1 MEKIVNLFNNIPTF
15 DLIYIIITIL
25 TVIKCT
31 KRGFVLSILSAARW
45 LLAYV
50 ITLFLFPKL
59 KPYLKDTI
67 SNEYVLDVLLGVS
80 LFVVIVFIIL
90 MINKGISKAV
100 TYSGMG
106 NLDRIFGF
114 FFGFLKGYI
123 IAVCIFATF
132 NIVYN
137 FKNWPLNLKKSFSFE
152 WVEKGN
158 NYLIKEF
165 PKEKQ
170 YKDAKDKV
178 QELESKTERRMWSF
192 WNQQHA

>member
-25 TVIKCT
+25 TIIRCT
-31 KRGFVLSILSAARW
+31 KRGFVLSILSLARW

-59 KPYLKDTI
+59 KPYFKDTL
-67 SNEYVLDVLLGVS
+67 SNDYILDVLLGVS

-106 NLDRIFGF
+106 NLDKIFGF

-123 IAVCIFATF
+123 IAVCVFATV
-132 NIVYN
+132 NIIYN
-137 FKNWPLNLKKSFSFE
+137 FKNWPLDLKKSFSFQ

-165 PKEKQ
+165 PNEKQ

-178 QELESKTERRMWSF
+178 QEL
-192 WNQQHA
+192 

>member
-1 MEKIVNLFNNIPTF
+1 MDKIVNLFNNIPTF

-25 TVIKCT
+25 TIISCT
-31 KRGFVLSILSAARW
+31 KRGFVLSILSLARW

-59 KPYLKDTI
+59 KPYFKDTL
-67 SNEYVLDVLLGVS
+67 SNEYILDVLLGVS

-106 NLDRIFGF
+106 NLDKIFGF

-123 IAVCIFATF
+123 IAVCVFATV
-132 NIVYN
+132 NIIYN
-137 FKNWPLNLKKSFSFE
+137 FKNWPLDLKKSFSFQ

-165 PKEKQ
+165 PNEKQ

-178 QELESKTERRMWSF
+178 QEL
-192 WNQQHA
+192 

>member
-1 MEKIVNLFNNIPTF
+1 MEKVIDLFEKIPSF
-15 DLIYIIITIL
+15 DLIYIIITVL
-25 TVIKCT
+25 TLIKCT

-50 ITLFLFPKL
+50 ITLFLFPKI
-59 KPYLKDTI
+59 KPYLKGVI
-67 SNEYVLDVLLGVS
+67 SNEYVLDISLGLS
-80 LFVVIVFIIL
+80 LFIFVIFIVL

-106 NLDRIFGF
+106 TLDKIFGF

-123 IAVCIFATF
+123 IAVCVFATI

-137 FKNWPLNLKKSFSFE
+137 HKNWPLDLKKSFTFP

-165 PKEKQ
+165 PNEKQ
-170 YKDAKDKV
+170 YKDAKEKV
-178 QELESKTERRMWSF
+178 QEL
-192 WNQQHA
+192 

>member
-1 MEKIVNLFNNIPTF
+1 MEKIIDLFEKVPSF

-25 TVIKCT
+25 TLIKCT

-50 ITLFLFPKL
+50 ITLFLFPKI
-59 KPYLKDTI
+59 KPYVKGTI
-67 SNEYVLDVLLGVS
+67 SNEYVLDILLGLS
-80 LFVVIVFIIL
+80 LFVFVIFIIL

-106 NLDRIFGF
+106 TLDKIFGF
-114 FFGFLKGYI
+114 FFGFLKGYF
-123 IAVCIFATF
+123 IAVCVFATI

-137 FKNWPLNLKKSFSFE
+137 HKNWPLDLKKSFSFP

-165 PKEKQ
+165 PNEKQ
-170 YKDAKDKV
+170 YKDAKEKV
-178 QELESKTERRMWSF
+178 QEL
-192 WNQQHA
+192 

>member
-1 MEKIVNLFNNIPTF
+1 MEKIIDLFEKVRSF

-25 TVIKCT
+25 TLIKCT

-50 ITLFLFPKL
+50 ITLFLFPKI
-59 KPYLKDTI
+59 KPYVKGTI
-67 SNEYVLDVLLGVS
+67 SNEYVLDTLLGLS
-80 LFVVIVFIIL
+80 LFVFIIFIIL

-106 NLDRIFGF
+106 TLDKIFGF
-114 FFGFLKGYI
+114 FFGFLKGYV
-123 IAVCIFATF
+123 IAVCVFATI

-137 FKNWPLNLKKSFSFE
+137 HKNWPLDLKKSFSFP

-165 PKEKQ
+165 PNEKQ
-170 YKDAKDKV
+170 YKDAKEKV
-178 QELESKTERRMWSF
+178 QEL
-192 WNQQHA
+192 

>member
-1 MEKIVNLFNNIPTF
+1 MEKFIDLFEKVPSF

-25 TVIKCT
+25 TLIKCT

-50 ITLFLFPKL
+50 ITLFLFPKI
-59 KPYLKDTI
+59 KPYVKGTI
-67 SNEYVLDVLLGVS
+67 SNEYVLDTLLGLS
-80 LFVVIVFIIL
+80 LFVFIIFIIL

-106 NLDRIFGF
+106 TLDKIFGF
-114 FFGFLKGYI
+114 FFGFLKGYV
-123 IAVCIFATF
+123 IAVCVFATI

-137 FKNWPLNLKKSFSFE
+137 HKNWPLDLKKSFSFP

-165 PKEKQ
+165 PNEKQ
-170 YKDAKDKV
+170 YKDAKEKV
-178 QELESKTERRMWSF
+178 QEL
-192 WNQQHA
+192 

>member
-1 MEKIVNLFNNIPTF
+1 MDKIVNLFNNIPTF

-25 TVIKCT
+25 TIIRCT
-31 KRGFVLSILSAARW
+31 KRGFVLSILSLARW

-67 SNEYVLDVLLGVS
+67 YNEYILDVLLGVS

-106 NLDRIFGF
+106 NLDKIFGF

-123 IAVCIFATF
+123 IAVCVFATV
-132 NIVYN
+132 NIIYN
-137 FKNWPLNLKKSFSFE
+137 FKNWPLDLKKSFSFQ

-165 PKEKQ
+165 PNEKQ

-178 QELESKTERRMWSF
+178 QEL
-192 WNQQHA
+192 

>member
-25 TVIKCT
+25 TIIRCT
-31 KRGFVLSILSAARW
+31 KRGFVLSILSLARW

-59 KPYLKDTI
+59 KPYFKDTL
-67 SNEYVLDVLLGVS
+67 SNEYILDVLLGVS

-90 MINKGISKAV
+90 MINKGISKAI

-106 NLDRIFGF
+106 NLDKIFGF

-123 IAVCIFATF
+123 IAVCVFATV
-132 NIVYN
+132 NIIYN
-137 FKNWPLNLKKSFSFE
+137 FKNWPLDLKKSFSFQ

-165 PKEKQ
+165 PNEKQ

-178 QELESKTERRMWSF
+178 QEL
-192 WNQQHA
+192 

>member
-1 MEKIVNLFNNIPTF
+1 MEKIIDLFEKIPSF
-15 DLIYIIITIL
+15 DLIYIIITVL
-25 TVIKCT
+25 TLIKCT

-50 ITLFLFPKL
+50 ITLFLFPKI
-59 KPYLKDTI
+59 KPYVKGTI
-67 SNEYVLDVLLGVS
+67 SNEYVLDILLGLS
-80 LFVVIVFIIL
+80 LFVFVIFIIL

-106 NLDRIFGF
+106 TLDKIFGF
-114 FFGFLKGYI
+114 FFGFLKGYV
-123 IAVCIFATF
+123 IAVCVFATV

-137 FKNWPLNLKKSFSFE
+137 HKNWPLDLKKSFSFP

-165 PKEKQ
+165 PNEKQ
-170 YKDAKDKV
+170 YKDAKEKV
-178 QELESKTERRMWSF
+178 QEL
-192 WNQQHA
+192 

>member
-1 MEKIVNLFNNIPTF
+1 MEKIIDLFEKVPSF

-25 TVIKCT
+25 TLIKCT

-50 ITLFLFPKL
+50 ITLFLFPKI
-59 KPYLKDTI
+59 KPYVKGTI
-67 SNEYVLDVLLGVS
+67 SNEYVLDTLLGLS
-80 LFVVIVFIIL
+80 LFVFIIFIIL

-106 NLDRIFGF
+106 TLDKIFGF
-114 FFGFLKGYI
+114 FFGFLKGYV
-123 IAVCIFATF
+123 IAVCVFATI

-137 FKNWPLNLKKSFSFE
+137 HKNWPLDLKKSFLFP

-165 PKEKQ
+165 PNEKQ
-170 YKDAKDKV
+170 YKDAKEKV
-178 QELESKTERRMWSF
+178 QEL
-192 WNQQHA
+192 

>member
-25 TVIKCT
+25 TIISCT
-31 KRGFVLSILSAARW
+31 KRGFVLSILSLARW

-59 KPYLKDTI
+59 KPYFKDTL
-67 SNEYVLDVLLGVS
+67 SNEYILDVLLGVS

-106 NLDRIFGF
+106 NLDKIFGF

-123 IAVCIFATF
+123 IAVCVFATV
-132 NIVYN
+132 NIIYN
-137 FKNWPLNLKKSFSFE
+137 FKNWPLDLKKSFSFQ

-165 PKEKQ
+165 PNEKQ

-178 QELESKTERRMWSF
+178 QEL
-192 WNQQHA
+192 

>member
-1 MEKIVNLFNNIPTF
+1 MEKIIDLFEKVPSF

-25 TVIKCT
+25 TLIKCT

-50 ITLFLFPKL
+50 ITLFLFPKI
-59 KPYLKDTI
+59 KPYVKGTI
-67 SNEYVLDVLLGVS
+67 SNEYVLDTLLGLS
-80 LFVVIVFIIL
+80 LFVFIIFIIL

-106 NLDRIFGF
+106 TLDKIFGF

-123 IAVCIFATF
+123 IAVCVFATI

-137 FKNWPLNLKKSFSFE
+137 HKNWPLDLKKSFSFP

-165 PKEKQ
+165 PNEKQ
-170 YKDAKDKV
+170 YKDAKEKV
-178 QELESKTERRMWSF
+178 QEL
-192 WNQQHA
+192 

>member
-1 MEKIVNLFNNIPTF
+1 MEKIIDLFEKVPSF

-25 TVIKCT
+25 TLIKCT

-50 ITLFLFPKL
+50 ITLFLFPKI
-59 KPYLKDTI
+59 KPYVKGTI
-67 SNEYVLDVLLGVS
+67 SNEYVLDTLLGLS
-80 LFVVIVFIIL
+80 LFVFIIFIIL

-106 NLDRIFGF
+106 TLDKIFGF
-114 FFGFLKGYI
+114 LFGFLKGYV
-123 IAVCIFATF
+123 IAVCVFATI

-137 FKNWPLNLKKSFSFE
+137 HKNWPLDLKKSFSFP

-165 PKEKQ
+165 PNEKQ
-170 YKDAKDKV
+170 YKDAKEKV
-178 QELESKTERRMWSF
+178 QEL
-192 WNQQHA
+192 

>member
-1 MEKIVNLFNNIPTF
+1 MEKIIDLFDQIPAF

-25 TVIKCT
+25 TLIKCT
-31 KRGFVLSILSAARW
+31 NRGFVLSILSAARW

-50 ITLFLFPKL
+50 ITLFLFPKI
-59 KPYLKDTI
+59 KPYVKDII
-67 SNEYVLDVLLGVS
+67 SNEYVLDLVLGLS
-80 LFVVIVFIIL
+80 LFVVIIFIIL
-90 MINKGISKAV
+90 MINKGIGKAV

-106 NLDRIFGF
+106 TLDKIFGF

-123 IAVCIFATF
+123 IAVCIFATI

-137 FKNWPLNLKKSFSFE
+137 HKNWPLDLKKSFSFP

-165 PKEKQ
+165 PNEKQ
-170 YKDAKDKV
+170 YKDAKEKV
-178 QELESKTERRMWSF
+178 QEL
-192 WNQQHA
+192 

>member
-1 MEKIVNLFNNIPTF
+1 MEKIIDLFEKVPSF

-25 TVIKCT
+25 TLIKCT

-50 ITLFLFPKL
+50 ITLFLFPKI
-59 KPYLKDTI
+59 KPYVKGTI
-67 SNEYVLDVLLGVS
+67 SNEYVLDTLLGLS
-80 LFVVIVFIIL
+80 LFVFIIFIIL

-106 NLDRIFGF
+106 TLDKIFGF
-114 FFGFLKGYI
+114 FFGFLKGYV
-123 IAVCIFATF
+123 IAVCVFATI

-137 FKNWPLNLKKSFSFE
+137 HKNWPLDLKKSFSFP

-165 PKEKQ
+165 PNEKQ
-170 YKDAKDKV
+170 YKDAKEKV
-178 QELESKTERRMWSF
+178 QEL
-192 WNQQHA
+192 

>member
-1 MEKIVNLFNNIPTF
+1 MEKIIDLFEKVPSF

-25 TVIKCT
+25 TLIKCT

-50 ITLFLFPKL
+50 ITLFLFPKI
-59 KPYLKDTI
+59 KPYVKGTI
-67 SNEYVLDVLLGVS
+67 SNEYVLDTLLGLS
-80 LFVVIVFIIL
+80 LFIFIIFIIL

-106 NLDRIFGF
+106 TLDKIFGF
-114 FFGFLKGYI
+114 FFGFLKGYV
-123 IAVCIFATF
+123 IAVCVFATI

-137 FKNWPLNLKKSFSFE
+137 HKNWPIDLKKSFSFP

-165 PKEKQ
+165 PNEKQ
-170 YKDAKDKV
+170 YKDAKEKV
-178 QELESKTERRMWSF
+178 QEL
-192 WNQQHA
+192 

>member
-1 MEKIVNLFNNIPTF
+1 MEKIVDLFNNIPTF

-25 TVIKCT
+25 TIIRCT
-31 KRGFVLSILSAARW
+31 KRGFVLSILSLARW

-59 KPYLKDTI
+59 KPYFKDTL
-67 SNEYVLDVLLGVS
+67 SNEYILDVLLGVS

-106 NLDRIFGF
+106 NLDKIFGF

-123 IAVCIFATF
+123 IAVCVFATV
-132 NIVYN
+132 NIIYN
-137 FKNWPLNLKKSFSFE
+137 FKNWPLDLKKSFSFQ

-165 PKEKQ
+165 PNEKQ

-178 QELESKTERRMWSF
+178 QEL
-192 WNQQHA
+192 

>member
-1 MEKIVNLFNNIPTF
+1 MIRGAFK
-15 DLIYIIITIL
+15 
-25 TVIKCT
+25 
-31 KRGFVLSILSAARW
+31 GFVLSILSAAKW
-45 LLAYV
+45 VLAYV
-50 ITLFLFPKL
+50 LTIFIFPKV
-59 KPYLKDTI
+59 KPYVENILD
-67 SNEYVLDVLLGVS
+67 NEYVLDILLGVS

-106 NLDRIFGF
+106 TLDRIFGF

-123 IAVCIFATF
+123 IVVCIFATV

-137 FKNWPLNLKKSFSFE
+137 YKNWPLDIKKSFSFQ

-165 PKEKQ
+165 PNEKQ

-178 QELESKTERRMWSF
+178 QEL
-192 WNQQHA
+192 

>member
-1 MEKIVNLFNNIPTF
+1 MEKIVDLFNNIPTF

-25 TVIKCT
+25 TIIRCT
-31 KRGFVLSILSAARW
+31 KRGFVLSILSLARW

-123 IAVCIFATF
+123 IVVCIFATF

-137 FKNWPLNLKKSFSFE
+137 YKNWPLDLKKSFSFQ

-165 PKEKQ
+165 PNEKQ

-178 QELESKTERRMWSF
+178 QEL
-192 WNQQHA
+192 

>member
-1 MEKIVNLFNNIPTF
+1 MEKIIDLFEKVPSF

-25 TVIKCT
+25 TLIKCT

-50 ITLFLFPKL
+50 ITLFLFPKI
-59 KPYLKDTI
+59 KPYVKGTI
-67 SNEYVLDVLLGVS
+67 SNEYVLDTLLGLS
-80 LFVVIVFIIL
+80 LFVFIIFIIL

-106 NLDRIFGF
+106 TLDKIFGF
-114 FFGFLKGYI
+114 FFGFLKGYV
-123 IAVCIFATF
+123 IAVCVFATI

-137 FKNWPLNLKKSFSFE
+137 HKNWPLDLKKSFSFP

-165 PKEKQ
+165 PNEKQ
-170 YKDAKDKV
+170 YKDAKEKV
-178 QELESKTERRMWSF
+178 QELEPKNKRRMWSF
-192 WNQQHA
+192 RNQ